1 MIKGLRL
8 RLKLIQDPKIDYV
21 DLGGAYVGP
30 GQNRVLRLID
40 EFGLQ
45 TYKINVKEDC
55 LRYYNVIKTIQLN
68 LN

>member
-1 MIKGLRL
+1 MIKRFRL
-8 RLKLIQDPKIDYV
+8 RFKLIQDPKVDYV

-45 TYKINVKEDC
+45 TYKIHIKDNC
-55 LRYYNVIKTIQLN
+55 LRYYDVIMMIKFKLN
-68 LN
+68 